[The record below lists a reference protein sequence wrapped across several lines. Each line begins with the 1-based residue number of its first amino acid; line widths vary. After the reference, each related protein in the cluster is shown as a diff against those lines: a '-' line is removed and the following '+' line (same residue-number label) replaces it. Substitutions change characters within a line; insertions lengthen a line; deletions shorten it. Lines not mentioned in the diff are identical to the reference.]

1 MFVLDNKCLST
12 VDPYFRAIPIKVSDW
27 HTLCFAAID
36 DLVTNRVVV
45 PYFVCFS
52 INLPSSWLS
61 VPPLPSA
68 ILDGRISRDLAH
80 IVIISRLFIMDQ
92 KYRLWKFRINT
103 GDRPKKKKKKASSI
117 HSHELSTLSKHD
129 PWAYI
134 TGKSRRI
141 DTGTFGP
148 VYIGLYLTPS
158 YGISGKIVQNYER
171 LQSVSLIHH
180 PSFWEQQGAI
190 ELTKN
195 NDWWRN
201 KKQTLSSGRNWSRF
215 FLQFS
220 SFQMEIFW
228 ITLE

>member
-103 GDRPKKKKKKASSI
+103 GDRPKKKKRKQIQYTVMSYQLYRNTTLGHTLQESLD
-117 HSHELSTLSKHD
+117 EL
-129 PWAYI
+129 I
-134 TGKSRRI
+134 Q
-141 DTGTFGP
+141 
-148 VYIGLYLTPS
+148 V
-158 YGISGKIVQNYER
+158 
-171 LQSVSLIHH
+171 
-180 PSFWEQQGAI
+180 
-190 ELTKN
+190 
-195 NDWWRN
+195 
-201 KKQTLSSGRNWSRF
+201 RF
-215 FLQFS
+215 APC
-220 SFQMEIFW
+220 I
-228 ITLE
+228 